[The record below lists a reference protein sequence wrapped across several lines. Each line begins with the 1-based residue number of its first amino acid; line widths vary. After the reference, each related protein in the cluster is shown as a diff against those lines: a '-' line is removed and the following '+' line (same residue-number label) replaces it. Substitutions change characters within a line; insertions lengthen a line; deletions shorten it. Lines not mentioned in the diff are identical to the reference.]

1 MTITA
6 DARVGDIALQ
16 HPQTLRFLEAQGV
29 DFCCHGQRSLREACA
44 AAGRPLA
51 EVEAALAQLVATP
64 TALPKPG
71 DWTARPL
78 PELMDHIETSHHA
91 YLRAELPRLDALLT
105 KVHGVHGAN
114 HPELDEVYDLF
125 QRLAMDLVPH
135 LMKEEQ
141 ILFPFIRQL
150 ATGRAAEA
158 CFATVQSPIHVM
170 EAEHEEVG
178 DLLATLRKIT
188 GGYTT
193 PPDGCA
199 SFKALYAGLQA
210 LEEDTHLHICLENQV
225 LHPRAVALEAALQG

>member
-6 DARVGDIALQ
+6 DARVGDIALE
-16 HPQTLRFLEAQGV
+16 HPQTMRFLESQGV

-44 AAGRPLA
+44 AAGRPLE
-51 EVEAALAQLVATP
+51 EVEAALAALVAAP
-64 TALPKPG
+64 TELLKPG
-71 DWTARPL
+71 DWSTRPL
-78 PELMDHIETSHHA
+78 PDLLDHIVASHHA

-114 HPELDEVYDLF
+114 HPELDEVHDLF
-125 QRLAMDLVPH
+125 QQLAMDLVPH

-150 ATGRAAEA
+150 ATGGAAEA

-170 EAEHEEVG
+170 EAEHDEVG
-178 DLLATLRKIT
+178 HLLATLRRIT
-188 GGYTT
+188 GGYTA
-193 PPDGCA
+193 PADGCA
-199 SFKALYAGLQA
+199 SYQALYRGLQA

-225 LHPRAVALEAALQG
+225 LHPRAVALEAALQR